1 LRVPQSITRGNVL
14 SLVALAGLA
23 VPLVALAGAGL
34 FSRYAA
40 DDYCTAGQI
49 QMAGFL
55 DAQSRLYVGWS
66 GRFAAT
72 FLITLLELIGPTVVP
87 FLPGLA
93 LLAWLAAAALAT
105 REVLETLGWQL
116 PVVSVVLMAAVVV
129 FATLSTTA
137 DLPQV
142 LYWQTGLVT
151 YLSPLVIGTL
161 YVAWVTHIASAR
173 AYGIPW
179 PLALGASFALAFAA
193 GGTSE
198 TFAAAQVTALV
209 LAVAIAWLAGAR
221 QTHSRLQWMLIA
233 GVLGALLALVIIAV
247 SPGNEVRQDTAARTA
262 LSVALPQAVEFTQG
276 WLRLTFARPHAAVLA
291 LLIGVPAAIAAAYPR
306 TLPVRVSFVRRPGLV
321 LLAGLLA
328 SGLVILAG
336 MLPAFYALGSNPP
349 GRAQVIPQFVL
360 VCSVAILSW
369 ISGTMIGAH
378 LRSKMSDS
386 RFGWAAA
393 GVLVV
398 VLALGP
404 LFSATQV
411 FAEVSTARAYAAA
424 WDQVDREVRADRSQ
438 GVLDV
443 TVEPLPSTGTVQN
456 LQFVGA
462 DRSDWFNDCVARY
475 YRVSSIAVPASAGL
489 P

>member
-1 LRVPQSITRGNVL
+1 MPLSIARGNVL

-72 FLITLLELIGPTVVP
+72 FLITLLELVGPTVVP
-87 FLPGLA
+87 LLPGLA

-105 REVLETLGWQL
+105 REVTETLGWQL

-151 YLSPLVIGTL
+151 YLSPLVLGSL
-161 YVAWVTHIASAR
+161 YVAWVSHVASAR
-173 AYGIPW
+173 SDGIPW
-179 PLALGASFALAFAA
+179 PVALGASFALAFAA

-209 LAVAIAWLAGAR
+209 LAVAITWLAGAR
-221 QTHSRLQWMLIA
+221 VAHSRLLPMLLA
-233 GVLGALLALVIIAV
+233 GVLGALLALAIIAL
-247 SPGNEVRQDTAARTA
+247 SPGNEVRQDSASRTA
-262 LSVALPQAVEFTQG
+262 LSAALPQAVEFTQG

-291 LLIGVPAAIAAAYPR
+291 LLIGLPAAIAAAQPR
-306 TLPVRVSFVRRPGLV
+306 TLPVRASFVRRPGLV

-328 SGLVILAG
+328 SGLVILAC

-360 VCSVAILSW
+360 ICSVAILSW
-369 ISGTMIGAH
+369 IVGTAMGP
-378 LRSKMSDS
+378 LVRQ
-386 RFGWAAA
+386 RFANSALSWAIA
-393 GVLVV
+393 GGLVV
-398 VLALGP
+398 VLAVGP

-424 WDQVDREVRADRSQ
+424 WDQVDREVRADRNQ

-456 LQFVGA
+456 LQFVGP

-475 YRVSSIAVPASAGL
+475 YRVSSIGVPASAGL

>member
-161 YVAWVTHIASAR
+161 HVAWVTHIASAR

-209 LAVAIAWLAGAR
+209 LAVAIAWLAG
-221 QTHSRLQWMLIA
+221 
-233 GVLGALLALVIIAV
+233 
-247 SPGNEVRQDTAARTA
+247 
-262 LSVALPQAVEFTQG
+262 
-276 WLRLTFARPHAAVLA
+276 
-291 LLIGVPAAIAAAYPR
+291 
-306 TLPVRVSFVRRPGLV
+306 
-321 LLAGLLA
+321 LLA

-360 VCSVAILSW
+360 VCGVAILSW
-369 ISGTMIGAH
+369 ISGTMIGGR